1 MNIIELKIKFQELK
15 ANLLN
20 QRTQA
25 TLKNEINLN
34 MLINC
39 LDNYIENIEQI
50 SDVNLLAI
58 LENKLSRSIYITNR
72 GVSNYLNEFINNVNF
87 LIESQPKKVNDNYF
101 ENIESKINEEEFS
114 LRYDKLIEFLNFD
127 TEESNLILETPTEK
141 KPFKVYKTKNDSL
154 SFYAASTEKAMIISK
169 EKLINIYLE
178 KEEARLV
185 YAKVIITKI
194 VDNSIFDFFIKIEST
209 DLLEVIKK
217 KLIKNENDLLIL
229 KNNLESIEKESQSTE
244 DKKIEFNEILEKAKT
259 AQQDY
264 LNAKNAAIEDS
275 KLKDSVKYWEEK
287 QEKHEKQFDK
297 YKSIAIGLIFGL
309 VCVLSL
315 ILFLH
320 NYQLDNKK
328 IEIKQ
333 TAQSIKNE
341 DNNLVKEK
349 QNIKSESEF
358 KAIIEKQDDNNLKDF
373 DYSKLA
379 WYALMIFASSSAFW
393 IIRITVK
400 IALSNLHLS
409 EDAHERV
416 VMIQTYLAFVKEGE
430 LKDGNED
437 KKLILSSLF
446 RPSSIGIIQDESSVT
461 VTDIITAFKK

>member
-1 MNIIELKIKFQELK
+1 MNKNELKIKFQELK

-20 QRTQA
+20 SRTQ
-25 TLKNEINLN
+25 TILKGEID
-34 MLINC
+34 
-39 LDNYIENIEQI
+39 LDKLAYSTDYYIENIEQI
-50 SDVNLLAI
+50 EDPNLLAT
-58 LENKLSRSIYITNR
+58 LESKLIRSIYITDN
-72 GVSNYLNEFINNVNF
+72 GVGTYLNEFINNANF
-87 LIESQPKKVNDNYF
+87 IMESQSKIVDN
-101 ENIESKINEEEFS
+101 NIQTIESKISEEEFS
-114 LRYDKLIEFLNFD
+114 NRYDRLIELLNYD
-127 TEESNLILETPTEK
+127 NGESNLILETPTEK

-217 KLIKNENDLLIL
+217 KLIKDENDLLIL
-229 KNNLESIEKESQSTE
+229 KNNLESIEKESQSAE

-349 QNIKSESEF
+349 QIIKSESES